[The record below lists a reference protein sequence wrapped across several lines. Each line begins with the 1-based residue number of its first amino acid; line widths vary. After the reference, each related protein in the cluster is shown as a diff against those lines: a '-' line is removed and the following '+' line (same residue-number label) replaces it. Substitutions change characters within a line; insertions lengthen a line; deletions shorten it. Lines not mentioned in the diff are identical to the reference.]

1 MWSQKAVVKKLFSEK
16 NVYETYIY
24 SIYERVNEI
33 QYERW
38 LNVIHDIFFTKLY
51 KQKFNSKKIE

>member
-33 QYERW
+33 QYER
-38 LNVIHDIFFTKLY
+38 
-51 KQKFNSKKIE
+51 

>member
-16 NVYETYIY
+16 NVHETYIY